1 MVVSTTFALV
11 AQRQSCRLL
20 TGRLQVRILP
30 GALAKEIREEI
41 REESEDAMERLIS
54 LFREADYEQWSPSQA
69 QELSL
74 PALLREQDEEPLYF
88 QQLLAFLREQ
98 KQQQACENE
107 EAEEEALV
115 GV

>member
-1 MVVSTTFALV
+1 M
-11 AQRQSCRLL
+11 
-20 TGRLQVRILP
+20 
-30 GALAKEIREEI
+30 

-69 QELSL
+69 QPPPLL
-74 PALLREQDEEPLYF
+74 PSENEEPLYF

-98 KQQQACENE
+98 KQEEREGEDE
-107 EAEEEALV
+107 EADDEALI